1 MKGLNEPAG
10 KREILQRLEDIHP
23 DSPRQWGKMTPH
35 QMICHLS
42 DGFRMFMG
50 DKKVAPQR
58 TPIPR
63 SLLRFVAIWVP
74 LRWPKG
80 FRAAPE
86 LDQQKGGTRPA
97 EFEADKRQLRGLIER
112 FTRTPKDYTFQP
124 HPHFGQL
131 SEQEWMRLAYL
142 HADHHLRQFGA

>member
-1 MKGLNEPAG
+1 MKGLNAPTG
-10 KREILQRLEDIHP
+10 KQEILQRLDDIHP

-42 DGFRMFMG
+42 DGFRMYMG

-58 TPIPR
+58 TPVPR

-86 LDQQKGGTRPA
+86 LDQQVGGTRPA

-112 FTRTPKDYTFQP
+112 FTRTPKDYTYQP
-124 HPHFGQL
+124 HPHFGAL
-131 SEQEWMRLAYL
+131 SEKEWMRLAYL
-142 HADHHLRQFGA
+142 HADHHFRQFGA

>member
-1 MKGLNEPAG
+1 MKSLDNSAD
-10 KREILQRLEDIHP
+10 KREILQRLEDIHL

-35 QMICHLS
+35 QMVCHLS
-42 DGFRMFMG
+42 DGFRMYMG
-50 DKKVAPQR
+50 DKKVAPAR
-58 TPIPR
+58 TGIPR
-63 SLLRFVAIWVP
+63 PILRFVAIWVP

-86 LDQQKGGTRPA
+86 LDQLVGGTRPA
-97 EFEADKRQLRGLIER
+97 EFEADKGQLRDLIAR
-112 FTRTPKDYTFQP
+112 FTRIPKDYAFQP

-131 SEQEWMRLAYL
+131 SDKEWMRLAYL